1 MKEVASR
8 KTFSHLSFAQEMVHF
23 RSLISFS

>member
-1 MKEVASR
+1 MKEAASR
-8 KTFSHLSFAQEMVHF
+8 NTFSHLSFAQEMVHF